1 MTTFLEIAVL
11 APSSKSIFHYH
22 LPDELGDV
30 PPGSLVV
37 VPFGTQKIQ
46 GVVLGS
52 VLRPE
57 VPETRAVE
65 SLLDPLPVFTP
76 SQLHL
81 AKWMAEYYRA
91 TLDSCLSAM
100 LPPGLAR
107 HAEGVYELADENFL
121 PEKPVARRICKLL
134 RDRGALRAGQIR
146 AAFGPVEW
154 EREAERLVRSGIV
167 HRKSVLPPPSVRP
180 KKIRMVQLAVP
191 RGEAGAVIASLQSD
205 SISSTRRE
213 AARRRARVLE
223 ALLAEGKPL
232 AVEWIYA
239 SSDAGLGDVKWL
251 AEAGWVDIVYEEMM
265 RDPLSG
271 RSFAAAEPPVLTGEQ
286 DAALQSILAA
296 LDGRNPERFLL
307 FGITG
312 SGKTEVYLRAAEETV
327 RRGRQAVVLVPEIA
341 LTPQMVQRFGAR
353 FTGRLGLVHSMLS
366 PGERYDVWRRA
377 RAGNL
382 DVVLGPRSA
391 LFSPLPDIGLIV
403 LDEEHDESYKA
414 GSAPFYHAREA
425 AGEYARSLRAVCLLG
440 SATPDLGTY
449 HQAETGR
456 IRLARLTRRVSAAA
470 PAGRAPELPPVEIVD
485 MRQELRAGNRSMFSR
500 PLFSALESCL
510 NRKEQAILFLNR
522 RGVASAIVC
531 RTCGKSVECPRCAL
545 PLTSHGE
552 ELLCHHCNYRRRI
565 PDRCPSCGGTA
576 IRPLGVGTR
585 QVEAEVK
592 RLFPGARTL
601 RWDRDSVAEAGEHD
615 ILLEHFAS
623 HRADVLIGTQ
633 MVAKGL
639 DLPQVT
645 LVGIVLAELGL
656 LLPDYRSPERIFQVL
671 GQVAGRAGRAAEPGK
686 VVLQTY
692 LPEHYALQRAAAH
705 DFPGFARIE
714 LEHRRSLGY
723 PPFQNLVRLVFV
735 NTSDALAEENAQ
747 AMAETLRA
755 RIVERALVE
764 TSLSGPVPCFFA
776 KIGGRH
782 RWQIILRG
790 PAPAALIELPLP
802 DGCHADVDPVTLL

>member
-22 LPDELGDV
+22 LPDGMENI

-46 GVVLGS
+46 GVVLGA
-52 VLRPE
+52 VPRPE

-76 SQLHL
+76 CQLHL
-81 AKWMAEYYRA
+81 AKWMADYYRA

-107 HAEGVYELADENFL
+107 HAEGLYSLADEKYQ
-121 PEKPVARRICKLL
+121 PEKPISQRLVKLL
-134 RDRGALRAGQIR
+134 RERGALRAGQIR
-146 AAFGPVEW
+146 AAFGPVQW
-154 EREAERLVRSGIV
+154 EREAERLVRSGVIS
-167 HRKSVLPPPSVRP
+167 RRSILPPPSVRP
-180 KKIRMVQLAVP
+180 KKIRMVQLA
-191 RGEAGAVIASLQSD
+191 
-205 SISSTRRE
+205 ISRRE
-213 AARRRARVLE
+213 ADAVLASLNSNSISPARKPAAQRRARVLE
-223 ALLAEGKPL
+223 AILGEGKPI
-232 AVEWIYA
+232 AVEWVYA
-239 SSDAGLGDVKWL
+239 SSNAKLEDVKWL
-251 AEAGWVDIVYEEMM
+251 AEEGWVDLVYEETI
-265 RDPLSG
+265 RDPLAG

-286 DAALQSILAA
+286 DAALQSILAVM
-296 LDGRNPERFLL
+296 DGHTAERFLL

-312 SGKTEVYLRAAEETV
+312 SGKTEVYLRAAAETV
-327 RRGRQAVVLVPEIA
+327 RRGRQAIVLVPEIA

-353 FTGRLGLVHSMLS
+353 FPGRLGLVHSLLT

-414 GSAPFYHAREA
+414 GSAPFFHAREA
-425 AGEYARSLRAVCLLG
+425 AGEYARALRAVCLLG
-440 SATPDLGTY
+440 SATPDLCTY

-456 IRLARLTRRVSAAA
+456 IHLVRLTRRVSTAT

-500 PLFSALESCL
+500 SLFSALEACL

-522 RGVASAIVC
+522 RGTASAIVC
-531 RTCGKSVECPRCAL
+531 RSCGKSVECPRCAL

-552 ELLCHHCNYRRRI
+552 ELLCHHCNYRRKI

-592 RLFPGARTL
+592 RIFPGARTL
-601 RWDRDSVAEAGEHD
+601 RWDRDSVEEAGEHD

-692 LPEHYALQRAAAH
+692 LPDHYALQCAAAH

-714 LEHRRSLGY
+714 MDHRCALGY
-723 PPFQNLVRLVFV
+723 PPFQNLIRLVFV
-735 NTSDALAEENAQ
+735 NTNESIAEQNAQ
-747 AMAETLRA
+747 AMAESLRA

-776 KIGGRH
+776 KIGGRY

-790 PAPAALIELPLP
+790 PSPAALIELPLP
-802 DGCHADVDPVTLL
+802 EGCHADVDPVTLL